1 MEQRNKLEQKLIMND
16 LDKEFI
22 YELQYRLFLLVISNP
37 ALAFNSRF
45 HYYKILRDMGS
56 LEELNSELKEKLF
69 HRLQEID
76 RMSQDI
82 DTRISTIMGALFIA
96 IHAKCVLY
104 FQSENFIKIAYAL
117 DRAHFYLDEI
127 ENYDNLPMNTGVNK
141 CLLKTNNT
149 GENYYASGKKW

>member
-1 MEQRNKLEQKLIMND
+1 MEQRNKLEQKIIMNN
-16 LDKEFI
+16 LDEEFI
-22 YELQYRLFLLVISNP
+22 NELQHRLFLFVISHP
-37 ALAFNSRF
+37 TLAVNSRF
-45 HYYKILRDMGS
+45 HYYKILREMES
-56 LEELNSELKEKLF
+56 LENLTPELKEKLF

-82 DTRISTIMGALFIA
+82 DTRISTIMGALSIA

-117 DRAHFYLDEI
+117 DRAHLYLDEI

-141 CLLKTNNT
+141 RLLKINNT
-149 GENYYASGKKW
+149 FENYYASGKK